1 MDISSWQKASTWT
14 GAFMKKFKF
23 NPLAAPKAVARFLA
37 RADAA
42 LAPLIGLG
50 DYEDY
55 LRHFR
60 SAHPDEIPLS
70 RAEFFRAM
78 QDSKAKNVKC

>member
-1 MDISSWQKASTWT
+1 
-14 GAFMKKFKF
+14 MKKFKF
-23 NPLAAPKAVARFLA
+23 NPLAVPKAVARFLA

-42 LAPLIGLG
+42 LTPLIGLG
-50 DYEDY
+50 DYEGY
-55 LRHFR
+55 LSHFR
-60 SAHPDEIPLS
+60 SAHPDKTPLS

>member
-1 MDISSWQKASTWT
+1 
-14 GAFMKKFKF
+14 MKKLKF
-23 NPLAAPKAVARFLA
+23 NPLAAPKAVARLLA

-50 DYEDY
+50 DYEGY

>member
-1 MDISSWQKASTWT
+1 
-14 GAFMKKFKF
+14 MKKFKF

-42 LAPLIGLG
+42 LAP
-50 DYEDY
+50 
-55 LRHFR
+55 
-60 SAHPDEIPLS
+60 DEIPLS

>member
-1 MDISSWQKASTWT
+1 
-14 GAFMKKFKF
+14 MKKFKF
-23 NPLAAPKAVARFLA
+23 NPLAAPKAVARLLA
-37 RADAA
+37 RVDAA

-50 DYEDY
+50 DYEGY
-55 LRHFR
+55 LSHFR
-60 SAHPDEIPLS
+60 SIHPDEIPLS

>member
-1 MDISSWQKASTWT
+1 
-14 GAFMKKFKF
+14 MKFAKIKSR
-23 NPLAAPKAVARFLA
+23 RFCNSA
-37 RADAA
+37 TDQA

-50 DYEDY
+50 DYEGY

-60 SAHPDEIPLS
+60 SAHPDEVPLS
-70 RAEFFRAM
+70 RAKFFRAM